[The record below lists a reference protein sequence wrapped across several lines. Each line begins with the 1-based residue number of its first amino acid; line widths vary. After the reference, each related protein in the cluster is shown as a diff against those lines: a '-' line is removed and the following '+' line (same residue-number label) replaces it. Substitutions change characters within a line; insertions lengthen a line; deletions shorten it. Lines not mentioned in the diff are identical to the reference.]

1 MFLLQLISYFCRPV
15 RPFIERLSKRQEGLK
30 SKLKYLCLFLF
41 LPLLVSPQTDTVS
54 QSTLDFF
61 ISDLNQGQGG
71 LKYDGN
77 GRILTDVDQTQDL
90 TFSKK
95 LENKYL
101 HLFPEELPESSSY
114 YLFLNGL
121 NKEQKSN
128 LVKNFY
134 TSEAFIDSSLVR
146 AELPSEIKFLPAA
159 LSAMN
164 QRAIGEDKRAGIW
177 QLTHFQAFFN
187 GLQLTRLVDERFDNG
202 PSTLAAVAE
211 LKKMKENFGSDELAV
226 LAFLCG
232 PTSVRNASQAAD
244 ETPAP
249 GEILSRLPAKVS
261 EKMALWQA
269 MAVFL
274 PENKWE
280 RELTIPATD
289 TVIITDKVHFQQI
302 STSLNIPVKLLQNY
316 NPQYPYL
323 IVPGDEKP
331 QNLYLP
337 NGKKEEFNLLKDSV
351 SRLFDPTLF
360 DVVAQK
366 IEYAPAPN
374 RQYLGEKVKDL
385 EIEGK
390 TKIKY
395 TIQSGDVLGFIAED
409 YDVRVEDLK
418 YWNNIYNERKI
429 QAGQKLDIFVDD
441 ADADY
446 YRNLHPEPLTKTG
459 AKNPAAAKSYP
470 IPENARKIEHEV
482 KSGESP
488 YVIAQK
494 YKGVS
499 PDAILYW
506 NGISDA
512 RKIQIGQKLTIYV
525 TE

>member
-1 MFLLQLISYFCRPV
+1 MKF
-15 RPFIERLSKRQEGLK
+15 
-30 SKLKYLCLFLF
+30 KLKYLCLFL
-41 LPLLVSPQTDTVS
+41 LIPLMVRPQTDTVS

-61 ISDLNQGQGG
+61 ISNLTQNQGD
-71 LKYDGN
+71 LKYFGS
-77 GRILTDVDQTQDL
+77 GGILSDANQTQDL
-90 TFSKK
+90 TFTEK
-95 LENKYL
+95 LENK
-101 HLFPEELPESSSY
+101 HLYFFSEELPESSSY
-114 YLFLNGL
+114 YRFLNDL

-128 LVKNFY
+128 LVRNFY
-134 TSEAFIDSSLVR
+134 TSEAFMDSSLAH
-146 AELPSEIKFLPAA
+146 AELPAEIKFLPAA

-164 QRAIGEDKRAGIW
+164 QRAIGDDKRAGIW
-177 QLTHFQAFFN
+177 QLTHFQAFLN

-202 PSTLAAVAE
+202 PSTQAAVAE

-226 LAFLCG
+226 LAFLAG
-232 PTSVRNASQAAD
+232 PARVRNALQTVN
-244 ETPAP
+244 ETPSH
-249 GEILSRLPAKVS
+249 GGILSQLPANVS
-261 EKMALWQA
+261 EKLALWQA

-274 PENKWE
+274 SENKWE
-280 RELTIPATD
+280 SELEIPAND
-289 TVIITDKVHFQQI
+289 TVIITEKLHFQQI
-302 STSLNIPVKLLQNY
+302 STSLDIPFEQLQNL
-316 NPQYPYL
+316 NPQFPYS
-323 IVPGDEKP
+323 IVPGDLKP
-331 QNLYLP
+331 QTLYLP
-337 NGKKEEFNLLKDSV
+337 NGKKEEFMPMQDLVYL
-351 SRLFDPTLF
+351 LFDSALF
-360 DVVAQK
+360 EVVAQK

-395 TIQSGDVLGFIAED
+395 TIKSGDVLGFIAED
-409 YDVRVEDLK
+409 YNVQVEDLK
-418 YWNNIYNERKI
+418 YWNNIYNERRI

-441 ADADY
+441 SDVDY
-446 YRNLHPEPLTKTG
+446 YRQLHPEPLTKTG
-459 AKNPAAAKSYP
+459 AKNPTAAASFP
-470 IPENARKIEHEV
+470 IPDNARKIEHEV